1 MSSEDPGGEDGGILP
16 ELKFVGPASQGR
28 FSKVSCLQKG
38 DILAT
43 WTLTD
48 AFTEGI
54 SSIRSSYESRSRA
67 RADATGGRP
76 GWISRIPNTRPGHR
90 RPRPLPHRT
99 IQPCVRT
106 GPVRR
111 PSRSAD
117 VLSSWPGGVYA
128 LQWGPGSTSRAAQS
142 SP

>member
-1 MSSEDPGGEDGGILP
+1 MSSEDPSGEDDGILP

-54 SSIRSSYESRSRA
+54 SSTRRADEDRSQA
-67 RADATGGRP
+67 GADATGGRP
-76 GWISRIPNTRPGHR
+76 G
-90 RPRPLPHRT
+90 
-99 IQPCVRT
+99 
-106 GPVRR
+106 
-111 PSRSAD
+111 
-117 VLSSWPGGVYA
+117 
-128 LQWGPGSTSRAAQS
+128 
-142 SP
+142 